1 MAEAMLDPH
10 FRANT
15 IPDLAPLAP
24 APVTSNKVDESL
36 LQSREET
43 RQEPQAPPQ
52 KTVVIQLPPKRQK
65 APPGT
70 TTLRII
76 EGTFL
81 LSFPFFFVDL

>member
-1 MAEAMLDPH
+1 MLDAH

-15 IPDLAPLAP
+15 IPDLPPLAP

-36 LQSREET
+36 LETRRQET
-43 RQEPQAPPQ
+43 RQEPQTSPQ

-76 EGTFL
+76 EGTIL
-81 LSFPFFFVDL
+81 LSFPFFFC